1 MKTTNIP
8 GRRLPRPSAAT
19 ARGGTLSAAL
29 PAALLSALFLAAAC
43 GGAPAVPADA
53 EAPAP
58 SAAVSV
64 AELDALLAQAAAAL
78 DSFHTVEAIRSWV
91 GVLGLAGASSDPL
104 VRARAETA
112 RAELVRV
119 GKRLSLEPG
128 ELWIK
133 ADGTQAEAS
142 VRGLG
147 KPGALQP
154 AVYLYENYGTVKTP
168 VADAPIAF
176 QFVRG
181 KGVLVESVATDFE
194 GRANTTVSRLDE
206 AAKGAAVRA
215 MPVFEEKGYRYA
227 FAELI
232 RDFVY
237 LPPSKLAK
245 VVAVEVAQGSSRAA
259 PLAADLVSAK
269 ARDAGLDPAV
279 YDKALEDARFAAAMA
294 GDPAVLRALAA
305 ETGAAWFV
313 FLRIEAGE
321 PRQMVVSGKAYNI
334 WTVDAK
340 ASLRLVRDDGTAAW
354 SKPVDGIRGQGGSA
368 ALSLENAFQLAREA
382 AAAAMDSDRAAI
394 LAAVS
399 AP

>member
-1 MKTTNIP
+1 MNTTTLS
-8 GRRLPRPSAAT
+8 GRRLPGSSA
-19 ARGGTLSAAL
+19 SAL
-29 PAALLSALFLAAAC
+29 AAMLAALFLAASC
-43 GGAPAVPADA
+43 GGAPAVPLDA
-53 EAPAP
+53 TAP
-58 SAAVSV
+58 SGTATVSV

-128 ELWIK
+128 ELWLK

-142 VRGLG
+142 FRGLG
-147 KPGALQP
+147 KPGSLQP

-168 VADAPIAF
+168 VADAPISF

-237 LPPSKLAK
+237 LPPSRLAR
-245 VVAVEVAQGSSRAA
+245 VVAVEVAQGASRAA
-259 PLAADLVSAK
+259 PLAADLVSAR
-269 ARDAGLDPAV
+269 ARDSGLDPAV

-321 PRQMVVSGKAYNI
+321 PRQMVVSGKVYNI

-354 SKPVDGIRGQGGSA
+354 SKPVDGIRGQGGTA

-394 LAAVS
+394 MAAIA